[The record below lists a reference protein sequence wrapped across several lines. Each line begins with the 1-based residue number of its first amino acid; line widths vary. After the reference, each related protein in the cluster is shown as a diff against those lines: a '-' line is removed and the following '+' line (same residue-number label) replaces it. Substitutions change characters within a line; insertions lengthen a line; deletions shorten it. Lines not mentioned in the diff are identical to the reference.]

1 MTSVLLAR
9 LSEFFARPA
18 AEIAVDLLDIGIV
31 ALVVYRV
38 LVVIK
43 GTRAM
48 QMGIG
53 LSLVLL
59 AHQVARWLELV
70 TLYTMLDAL
79 LTSIVLIIIV
89 VFQNDIRRAL
99 SRVGSRSWLRGQA
112 TAQETHVIE
121 EVIKAAQMLAQKRI
135 GALIVF
141 ERDATLDE
149 FLEQG
154 TVLDAAVSK
163 ELLYSIFIPSFEN
176 PVHDGAVVIRD
187 RRVWQAGAFLPLTA
201 SPKLDKTIG
210 TRHRAA
216 VGITEET
223 DAVVVVV
230 SEEKG
235 AISLCFNGNMVRNL
249 DAPSLREALL
259 GLFYR
264 KKPARRAPEAARPSL
279 VPGASRPPTGSQRL
293 ERREVAA
300 ASGSSP
306 GRVTT
311 PVGAVAAGAAVAA
324 ATAAGAVG
332 AAPAAQV
339 PVPPALRGAEEPSD
353 GVGDAAVADP
363 ADARGT

>member
-1 MTSVLLAR
+1 MNSAFLAR
-9 LSEFFARPA
+9 LVEFFSRPA
-18 AEIAVDLLDIGIV
+18 AAVAIDLLDIAIV
-31 ALVVYRV
+31 AAVVYRV
-38 LVVIK
+38 LLVVK

-48 QMGIG
+48 QMAIG
-53 LSLVLL
+53 LGLVLVVY
-59 AHQVARWLELV
+59 QVAGWLGLV
-70 TLYTMLDAL
+70 TLYTILDGL
-79 LTSIVLIIIV
+79 LTSIVLIV
-89 VFQNDIRRAL
+89 VVLFQNDIRRAL

-121 EVIKAAQMLAQKRI
+121 EVIKAAQLLAQKRI

-141 ERDATLDE
+141 ERDAALDE
-149 FLEQG
+149 FLEHG
-154 TVLDAAVSK
+154 TVLDAVVSK

-235 AISLCFNGNMVRNL
+235 AISLCFNGNMVRSL

-264 KKPARRAPEAARPSL
+264 KKSGRRATEPSRAPQIPGVARPATGSHATERRD
-279 VPGASRPPTGSQRL
+279 VPAAPATGASVAGVRPPSTPAIAANSTG
-293 ERREVAA
+293 AA
-300 ASGSSP
+300 ASATGVGSGLP
-306 GRVTT
+306 AHRVAMDA
-311 PVGAVAAGAAVAA
+311 GADVSAEAAVAEA
-324 ATAAGAVG
+324 A
-332 AAPAAQV
+332 
-339 PVPPALRGAEEPSD
+339 AEN
-353 GVGDAAVADP
+353 
-363 ADARGT
+363 R